1 MELLH
6 HEKIYI
12 APEYLLQLSR
22 QVDALNKLALL
33 DRQGSLT
40 QEFSRVLQEEFK

>member
-6 HEKIYI
+6 HQQTSI
-12 APEYLLQLSR
+12 APEYLLQLSK
-22 QVDALNKLALL
+22 QVDALNKLAIL

-40 QEFSRVLQEEFK
+40 QEFSRVLQEQFK